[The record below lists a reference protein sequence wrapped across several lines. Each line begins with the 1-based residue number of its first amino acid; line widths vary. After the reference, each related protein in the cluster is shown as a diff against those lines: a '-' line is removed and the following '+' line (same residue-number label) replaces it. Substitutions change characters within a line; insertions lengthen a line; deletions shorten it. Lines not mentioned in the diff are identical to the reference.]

1 MINQLDSSNFI
12 LQTIYKNIQIANLIQ
27 YYTQTP
33 FPLLFNEFNSGS
45 LENEEIKITEKDVCN
60 NIQDKSLSS
69 TCDEEKEKFLVRK
82 EPDYFVSTDGKNN
95 VYYYCFFKG
104 CIKKY
109 KSREN
114 LYFHIQNV
122 HFKKKPFKCKFC
134 GKTFSHRNGYNYHLK
149 HIHLLNT
156 RRDRKALIKNNTQ
169 TIDIS

>member
-1 MINQLDSSNFI
+1 MFNQLDISHFI
-12 LQTIYKNIQIANLIQ
+12 FQTIHKNIQITNLIQ
-27 YYTQTP
+27 YYTRTIP
-33 FPLLFNEFNSGS
+33 FPWIFNEFNSV
-45 LENEEIKITEKDVCN
+45 ENEEIKIKEKDVCN
-60 NIQDKSLSS
+60 NIQDKDKSLST
-69 TCDEEKEKFLVRK
+69 TCDEEKEKFVVRK
-82 EPDYFVSTDGKNN
+82 ESDYFVSTNGKNN

-114 LYFHIQNV
+114 LYFHLQNV

-156 RRDRKALIKNNTQ
+156 RKDRKALTKNDT
-169 TIDIS
+169 